1 MKAFIVS
8 DKTGF
13 YSCFSLVFAETAGKA
28 KVQAR
33 YSNGTMY
40 QSELDEVDFLDMS
53 VVRAKDFDNMENE
66 SEKEICLKLI
76 KDYSWWFEV
85 NNQRYDEDNIKEFE
99 RLWR

>member
-1 MKAFIVS
+1 MKAFIVR

-13 YSCFSLVFAETAGKA
+13 YPYYSLVFAETAGKA

-66 SEKEICLKLI
+66 SEKQICLKLI
-76 KDYSWWFEV
+76 KDHSWWFEIG
-85 NNQRYDEDNIKEFE
+85 NQRYGEDNIEEFE